1 MCKVFFRVA
10 LSALFFLSIAAV
22 QPAQVQASD
31 LYTSSLNNL
40 VLSGN
45 TLLTSMSQITL
56 TPFTMLS
63 QLTALE
69 TSVNSYQDSVMT
81 LYDTM
86 ANNTTT
92 ITLASE
98 SLIALQN
105 LATLSASLTTQLLAL
120 SEAIALVA
128 PVTSLSVLESSL
140 MTMLRLSDDIGTM
153 ANRILEMADKI
164 LLMADNIGT
173 MADRIL
179 ATQIIQS
186 DNLQMIVDAS
196 LTTQTNILTL
206 FCLYLK
212 C

>member
-10 LSALFFLSIAAV
+10 LSALFFLSIAVA
-22 QPAQVQASD
+22 QPNRVQASD

-69 TSVNSYQDSVMT
+69 ASVNSYQDSVMT

-120 SEAIALVA
+120 SEAITLVA